1 MVDVKVTEVWS
12 RELLWWIYLVGD
24 LAHEVS
30 VTNRATQF
38 SVHNDD
44 GYDDNDDEK
53 DDEEDESN
61 NNGFSCF
68 LLMKYF

>member
-1 MVDVKVTEVWS
+1 M
-12 RELLWWIYLVGD
+12 GD
-24 LAHEVS
+24 LAHILS
-30 VTNRATQF
+30 VTKRATQF